1 MNHPN
6 SVLKFSLGLNGM
18 SFDLDNQP
26 IHLEQGLVFI
36 NSKSI
41 SNGVIDELAIEKM
54 IYFIEEIIE
63 SQPLRNL
70 NINGIAVT
78 ADTTMTQLSEL
89 FFSAKKQI
97 SRIELENGFN
107 SFIERL
113 SYYTNQVDP
122 NQLYIFTYF
131 VFIREMMHH
140 LRVEQIQ
147 IIYEMISQPDNSS

>member
-1 MNHPN
+1 MTHSV
-6 SVLKFSLGLNGM
+6 SVLKFSLALNGL
-18 SFDLDNQP
+18 SFDLDNQH
-26 IHLEQGLVFI
+26 IQLEQGLGFI

-41 SNGVIDELAIEKM
+41 SNGVVDELAVEKM

-78 ADTTMTQLSEL
+78 ADTTMAQLSEL

-97 SRIELENGFN
+97 SRTELEHGFN
-107 SFIERL
+107 DFIERL

-140 LRVEQIQ
+140 LRVEEIQ
-147 IIYEMISQPDNSS
+147 IL

>member
-6 SVLKFSLGLNGM
+6 SILKFSFDLNSL
-18 SFDLDNQP
+18 SFDVDSQH
-26 IHLEQGLVFI
+26 IHLEQGLGFI

-41 SNGVIDELAIEKM
+41 SNGVIDELVIEKM

-78 ADTTMTQLSEL
+78 ADTAMAQLSKL

-97 SRIELENGFN
+97 SRIELEHGFN
-107 SFIERL
+107 DFIERL
-113 SYYTNQVDP
+113 SYYTNQVAPD
-122 NQLYIFTYF
+122 QLYIFTYF

-147 IIYEMISQPDNSS
+147 IL

>member
-1 MNHPN
+1 MNHSD
-6 SVLKFSLGLNGM
+6 SVLKFSLGLNGL
-18 SFDLDNQP
+18 SFDLDNQS
-26 IHLEQGLVFI
+26 IHLEQGLGFI

-70 NINGIAVT
+70 NINGVAVT
-78 ADTTMTQLSEL
+78 ADTAMAQLSEL

-97 SRIELENGFN
+97 SRTELEHGFN
-107 SFIERL
+107 DFIERL
-113 SYYTNQVDP
+113 SYYTNQVAPD
-122 NQLYIFTYF
+122 QVYVFTYF
-131 VFIREMMHH
+131 VFVREMMHH

-147 IIYEMISQPDNSS
+147 II

>member
-1 MNHPN
+1 MTHPD
-6 SVLKFSLGLNGM
+6 SVLKFSFGLNSL
-18 SFDLDNQP
+18 SFDVDSQH
-26 IHLEQGLVFI
+26 IHLEQGLGFV

-41 SNGVIDELAIEKM
+41 SDGVIDELAIEKM

-63 SQPLRNL
+63 SRPLRNL
-70 NINGIAVT
+70 NISGVAVT
-78 ADTTMTQLSEL
+78 SDAAMTHLSQL

-97 SRIELENGFN
+97 SRIELEHGFN

-113 SYYTNQVDP
+113 SYYTNQVAPD
-122 NQLYIFTYF
+122 QVYVFSYF

-147 IIYEMISQPDNSS
+147 II

>member
-6 SVLKFSLGLNGM
+6 SILKFSLDLNSL
-18 SFDLDNQP
+18 SFDVDSQH
-26 IHLEQGLVFI
+26 IHLEQGLGFI

-41 SNGVIDELAIEKM
+41 SNSVIDELAIEKM

-78 ADTTMTQLSEL
+78 ADTAMAQLSKL

-97 SRIELENGFN
+97 SRIELEHGFN

-113 SYYTNQVDP
+113 SYYTNQVAPD
-122 NQLYIFTYF
+122 QLYIFTYF

-147 IIYEMISQPDNSS
+147 II

>member
-6 SVLKFSLGLNGM
+6 SILKFSLDLNSL
-18 SFDLDNQP
+18 SFDVDSQH
-26 IHLEQGLVFI
+26 IHLEQGLGFI

-70 NINGIAVT
+70 NINGITVT
-78 ADTTMTQLSEL
+78 ADTAMAQLSKL

-97 SRIELENGFN
+97 SRIELEHGFN
-107 SFIERL
+107 DFIERL
-113 SYYTNQVDP
+113 SYYTNQVAPD
-122 NQLYIFTYF
+122 QLYIFIYF

-140 LRVEQIQ
+140 LRVEEIQ
-147 IIYEMISQPDNSS
+147 IL